1 MALDKFVDME
11 LDDEDKLDLGICC
24 GPSPDYSEPK
34 KLVPQYPWGLR
45 ISLTQSEIEK
55 LGLDEDDVEAGSCVH
70 LKAFA
75 RVTNVSSE
83 SMRDSRTGEVRN
95 VSRVELQIEKI
106 AVEDEDDE

>member
-1 MALDKFVDME
+1 MALSHFVDLE

-24 GPSPDYSEPK
+24 GPSPDYAEPK
-34 KLVPQYPWGLR
+34 KLVPQYPYGLR

-55 LGLDEDDVEAGSCVH
+55 LGLNADDVESDFYLH

-75 RVTNVSSE
+75 RVTNVSKE